1 MSTELKLDAPGTLVK
16 PGPIGR
22 FVRLVSGVFV
32 TYAFAD
38 MLLNG
43 ILALDGSRGLVTTV
57 TPTYWV
63 FWLVLTVFF
72 LVTPYVINIGFS
84 RNWGRKSQL
93 AILAI
98 AAVLVAYSYLT
109 DGTVWSPALGWF
121 VYIWITY
128 VSGHLGISFLLAA
141 LLATPGC
148 EMRAIPHL
156 YMLVTGR
163 ETKEHYCPGH
173 LDKLDKWEAKLKS
186 RRDAKR
192 HGSDNIGTI

>member
-1 MSTELKLDAPGTLVK
+1 
-16 PGPIGR
+16 
-22 FVRLVSGVFV
+22 
-32 TYAFAD
+32 
-38 MLLNG
+38 MLC
-43 ILALDGSRGLVTTV
+43 ITCD
-57 TPTYWV
+57 
-63 FWLVLTVFF
+63 F

-163 ETKEHYCPGH
+163 ETQEHYCPGH